1 MAQQDEIKLMAGSK
15 EIIIFQKGLT
25 STAQQWFDALQY
37 ETKVGAKPSS
47 FYFLESESNKS

>member
-1 MAQQDEIKLMAGSK
+1 MAQQDEIKLTAGSK

-37 ETKVGAKPSS
+37 ETKVGAKPSA